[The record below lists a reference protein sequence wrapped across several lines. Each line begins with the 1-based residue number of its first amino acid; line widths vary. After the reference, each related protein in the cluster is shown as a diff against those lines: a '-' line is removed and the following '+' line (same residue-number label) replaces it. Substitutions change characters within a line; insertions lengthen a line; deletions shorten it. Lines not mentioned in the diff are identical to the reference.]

1 MGTNETSMGCGG
13 SKDKKDEGA
22 PAPVEQKGADAP
34 TAAEEGGS
42 AQRQDNTN
50 EFVSKDLQE
59 LMQDYFNR
67 YDLDGSSTI
76 NSSEELK
83 QLCTNLVVKLDLPL
97 DVADIDRIV
106 HSAGAFA
113 DDPFE
118 GDDKPDDR
126 NEWYLDDFIKWF
138 MPGFEVPRDW
148 IAGDESDEDE
158 EQTDEIPFVKGTYI
172 GEMEG
177 GGKKYVW
184 KRKNKDTHAEEDC
197 FEFSFKV
204 RYDDADPKKLKER
217 KGCDSVGYYRQ
228 TGSLDGKT
236 IKILREY
243 DIDGDLGT
251 VEPSI
256 EFTGDQVE
264 GEPHAM
270 SGTWKNLNA
279 EEAGDQ
285 MKLLGLEGV
294 QEGTF
299 KVTKR
304 IRDDA

>member
-1 MGTNETSMGCGG
+1 MGEYTSMGCGG

-106 HSAGAFA
+106 HSAGAF
-113 DDPFE
+113 E

-126 NEWYLDDFIKWF
+126 NEWYFDDFIKWF
-138 MPGFEVPRDW
+138 
-148 IAGDESDEDE
+148 
-158 EQTDEIPFVKGTYI
+158 
-172 GEMEG
+172 
-177 GGKKYVW
+177 
-184 KRKNKDTHAEEDC
+184 
-197 FEFSFKV
+197 
-204 RYDDADPKKLKER
+204 
-217 KGCDSVGYYRQ
+217 
-228 TGSLDGKT
+228 
-236 IKILREY
+236 
-243 DIDGDLGT
+243 
-251 VEPSI
+251 
-256 EFTGDQVE
+256 
-264 GEPHAM
+264 
-270 SGTWKNLNA
+270 
-279 EEAGDQ
+279 
-285 MKLLGLEGV
+285 
-294 QEGTF
+294 
-299 KVTKR
+299 
-304 IRDDA
+304 